1 MRNGANLEAVRNNVS
16 NSAQNRLPG
25 AVILNV
31 PEMPTEKLLS
41 LGPLEEIP
49 AHGEVA

>member
-1 MRNGANLEAVRNNVS
+1 MCNGANLQAVRNNVS

-25 AVILNV
+25 GVILNV

-41 LGPLEEIP
+41 PGPLEAIP
-49 AHGEVA
+49 ATGEVA